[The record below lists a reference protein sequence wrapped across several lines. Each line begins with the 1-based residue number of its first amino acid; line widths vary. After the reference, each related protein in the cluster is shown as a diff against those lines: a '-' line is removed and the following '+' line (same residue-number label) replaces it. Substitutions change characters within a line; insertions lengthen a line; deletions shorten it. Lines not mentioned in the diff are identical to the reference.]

1 MTATATNPSRRR
13 KGTRLKPWTVIRF
26 AALAVL
32 VIIWCYP
39 FAWLVSASLKDQLEI
54 FSKGLNLVPDQ
65 FLWGNYLRA
74 WSVAGFDH
82 YMLNTVLITLGT
94 VSVVVIHTALTGYV
108 LGRYDF
114 IGKRLV
120 IGVLIGTMVVPVG
133 VTIIPI
139 VDLAGVFGLLSS
151 RWGIILALAGSGQ
164 AAAILLYAG
173 YFHGI
178 PKELE
183 ESAELDG
190 AGFFRVFFS
199 VMLPLA
205 GPVTATVSVLTFL
218 SAWNAFLIPLV
229 FTFGNPGM
237 RTLPVGMLA
246 FVSSNETDWSGMAAA
261 ATISLLPVVIFF
273 FFMQRYF
280 VEGIAGAV
288 KQ

>member
-1 MTATATNPSRRR
+1 MSRMFKNPWSI
-13 KGTRLKPWTVIRF
+13 IRF
-26 AALAVL
+26 VALFVL
-32 VIIWCYP
+32 VIVWCYP
-39 FAWLVSASLKDQLEI
+39 FAWLVSASLKGQMEI
-54 FSKGLNLVPDQ
+54 FSKGLDLVPDT
-65 FLWGNYLRA
+65 FLWGNYARA
-74 WSVAGFDH
+74 WIQGGFSH
-82 YMLNTVLITLGT
+82 YMMNTVLITLGT
-94 VSVVVIHTALTGYV
+94 LVVVIFHTALTGYV
-108 LGRYDF
+108 LGRYAF
-114 IGKRLV
+114 PGKRIV
-120 IGVLIGTMVVPVG
+120 IGVLVATMVVPAG
-133 VTIIPI
+133 VTVIPI
-139 VDLAGVFGLLSS
+139 VDIASNLGLISS

-173 YFHGI
+173 YFAGI

-190 AGFFRVFFS
+190 AGFFRTFFS

-218 SAWNAFLIPLV
+218 YAWNTFLIPLV
-229 FTFGNPGM
+229 FTFGTPSM

-246 FVSSNETDWSGMAAA
+246 FVGSNETDWPGMAAA

-273 FFMQRYF
+273 FIMQRYF